1 MASTAVITNKGLGI
15 IASRIKGTGSEPVY
29 LAWGS
34 GSGTAAATDEAL
46 FTEESESRTTMVSEI
61 ISVSTANDAYK
72 LTGAIVAG
80 GSKTITN
87 WGVFDAP
94 TGGNLLLHESID
106 PGVPFET
113 GQLGSFYFRV
123 QITR

>member
-1 MASTAVITNKGLGI
+1 MASVAVVTNKGLGI
-15 IASRIKGTGSEPVY
+15 IANRIKGVGDEPLY

-34 GSGTAAATDEAL
+34 GTGTAASADESL
-46 FTEESESRTTMVSEI
+46 FDEESEDRAVMVSEI
-61 ISVSTANDAYK
+61 VSVSTANDSYK
-72 LTGAIVAG
+72 VTGAIVAD

-106 PGVPFET
+106 PGVLFEM
-113 GQLGSFYFRV
+113 GQFGSFLFRI
-123 QITR
+123 QIIR